1 MEAVI
6 VSHSDMLSRVM
17 TRLEDERTI
26 VICRSV
32 AKWLAEMARRPKPQ
46 RFLCLDRLSERAG
59 MTVVRLLLWLAVS
72 GLCPAVAVR
81 GLLGLPEEENADT
94 AGHRL
99 AACVRGLSCC
109 GF

>member
-1 MEAVI
+1 
-6 VSHSDMLSRVM
+6 
-17 TRLEDERTI
+17 
-26 VICRSV
+26 
-32 AKWLAEMARRPKPQ
+32 
-46 RFLCLDRLSERAG
+46 
-59 MTVVRLLLWLAVS
+59 MTVVRLRLWLAVS

-94 AGHRL
+94 AGHRP